1 VPLPEAG
8 MEAEMIRRST
18 EGPLEAAKLDGKI
31 DRERV
36 LYHDACVNLEKA
48 KTAVE
53 FMLEELEK

>member
-1 VPLPEAG
+1 

-36 LYHDACVNLEKA
+36 LHHDACVNLKKT